1 MNLDGQVFTKWRVR
15 TGYLVAVAVLLLAHP
30 TPRSLLLG
38 GLVGMVGL
46 VFRGYAAGFLH
57 KQEQLTTSG
66 PYDHTRNPL
75 YFGSALLTLA
85 AAIATH
91 SLAAS
96 LLLLGYFAVFYS
108 VVMRREEEELRQ
120 RHGATFEAYARTVP
134 LFFPRLGPLSAASGG
149 SHARFS
155 WLQYKRNHE
164 WQAAI
169 GFLFLIAVLVLIW
182 RLRLPN

>member
-15 TGYLVAVAVLLLAHP
+15 TGYLVAFAVLLLARP

-38 GLVGMVGL
+38 ALLGMIGLVL
-46 VFRGYAAGFLH
+46 RGYAAGFLH

-91 SLAAS
+91 SLAAL
-96 LLLLGYFAVFYS
+96 LLLLGHFAVFYS

-120 RHGATFEAYARTVP
+120 RHGPAFEAYARRVP
-134 LFFPRLGPLSAASGG
+134 LFFPRLGPLSGASGG
-149 SHARFS
+149 HARFS
-155 WLQYKRNHE
+155 WVQYKRNHE